1 MAREKLQ
8 KRLGPCPGGW
18 RGKGAC
24 GCAHACMCTVL
35 VLRQQVGAMHMSSQ
49 DPTPASLRW
58 YLLS

>member
-8 KRLGPCPGGW
+8 ERLGPCPGGQ
-18 RGKGAC
+18 REKGVC
-24 GCAHACMCTVL
+24 GWAHACACAVL

-58 YLLS
+58 